1 VGDDSPDV
9 SLQMSFETAEPALAE
24 HPSEHAFQGGA
35 STRVGA
41 AGDAEM
47 TAVSLGV
54 QGGAESLCPPRARGA
69 SAFST
74 VPTFLRSRWLVTVAA
89 RLGAERTA
97 ALRDVWFAC
106 WSSRLLVWIAGSGAV
121 AVLGF
126 GPVRHAFNPPGVTR
140 GFGRLGDVLAAPVAR
155 WDAAWYLV
163 IAHYGYRPE
172 FGAFTAPRDAFFPL
186 YPLGVSALSD
196 VGLAP
201 VIAGVGLSVGAFMA
215 ALYAL
220 HRLTALEV
228 ARLRGGSGS
237 STPGTSAANETGD
250 ARRARGGAL
259 GFLGLA
265 GRGPR
270 SVPLAK
276 LDSREVARLAVLLTA
291 FAPMAFYFSAIYS
304 ESLYFALSVGLFLC
318 GRRGRWATAALLG
331 ALASATRSTGVV
343 LILPL
348 LLLYLYGPREDR
360 EPERATTRSSDA
372 LAAGHSL
379 AGRAR
384 RMLAGFTGALR
395 PRYRLRREALWL
407 ALVPLGLVL
416 YMAHL
421 GLAGGDPLAPFHA
434 EAVWKRHFAGPYGG
448 VWDGAKAA
456 FAGLRQLLSF
466 QRAHNYYPAAGG
478 SPFIDAGH
486 NLLLLTFLLVAIP
499 MLIGV
504 LRLLPLAYGAYVLAA
519 LVLPLSYPVAPQPLM
534 SLPRFLL
541 VLFPLNMW
549 LAVTLV
555 SRPRVLT
562 RAVLV
567 LSGLAMAFFVGEF
580 STWHW
585 VA

>member
-1 VGDDSPDV
+1 
-9 SLQMSFETAEPALAE
+9 MS
-24 HPSEHAFQGGA
+24 S
-35 STRVGA
+35 
-41 AGDAEM
+41 D
-47 TAVSLGV
+47 TAVEPTIAQRPNAPAR
-54 QGGAESLCPPRARGA
+54 QGRVVVG
-69 SAFST
+69 T
-74 VPTFLRSRWLVTVAA
+74 
-89 RLGAERTA
+89 RLGAERMV
-97 ALRDVWFAC
+97 ALRDVWLSV

-140 GFGRLGDVLAAPVAR
+140 GFGWLGDVLAAPAAR

-186 YPLGVSALSD
+186 YPLGVRALSD
-196 VGLAP
+196 TGLAP
-201 VIAGVGLSVGAFMA
+201 VIAGVALSIGAFMA
-215 ALYAL
+215 ALYGL
-220 HRLTALEV
+220 HRLTTLEV
-228 ARLRGGSGS
+228 ARLRRGS
-237 STPGTSAANETGD
+237 SAWGARGIGVSDETGD
-250 ARRARGGAL
+250 APRARGGPL

-265 GRGPR
+265 GSGPG
-270 SVPLAK
+270 SVRLAK
-276 LDSREVARLAVLLTA
+276 LDGREVARLAVLLTA
-291 FAPMAFYFSAIYS
+291 FAPMAFYFSAVYS
-304 ESLYFALSVGLFLC
+304 ESLYLALSVGLFLC
-318 GRRGRWATAALLG
+318 ARRGRWGAAALLG

-360 EPERATTRSSDA
+360 EPERRSAPRPDV
-372 LAAGHSL
+372 LVAGRSL
-379 AGRAR
+379 AVYAGSL
-384 RMLAGFTGALR
+384 LAGLGDALR
-395 PRYRLRREALWL
+395 PRYRLRRDALWL
-407 ALVPLGLVL
+407 ALVPLGLLL

-421 GLAGGDPLAPFHA
+421 AFAGGDPLAPFHA

-466 QRAHNYYPAAGG
+466 QRQHNYYPVAGG

-486 NLLLLTFLLVAIP
+486 NVLLFAFLLLAVRMLV
-499 MLIGV
+499 GV
-504 LRLLPLAYGAYVLAA
+504 LRLLPLAYGGYVLAA
-519 LVLPLSYPVAPQPLM
+519 LALPLSYPVAPQPLM

-549 LAVTLV
+549 LAVTLS
-555 SRPRVLT
+555 SRPRVLA
-562 RAVLV
+562 RSVLV
-567 LSGLAMAFFVGEF
+567 LCGLAMAFFAGEF

>member
-1 VGDDSPDV
+1 
-9 SLQMSFETAEPALAE
+9 MSFETAEPAIAE

-35 STRVGA
+35 STRM
-41 AGDAEM
+41 GDGGHAE
-47 TAVSLGV
+47 TTVSLGV
-54 QGGAESLCPPRARGA
+54 QGDVESRCPPRAQGA

-74 VPTFLRSRWLVTVAA
+74 VPTSLRRGRRATVRA
-89 RLGAERTA
+89 RLGTERTA
-97 ALRDVWFAC
+97 ALRDVWLSV
-106 WSSRLLVWIAGSGAV
+106 WSSRLLVGIAGSGTV

-126 GPVRHAFNPPGVTR
+126 GPVRHAFDPPGVTR
-140 GFGRLGDVLAAPVAR
+140 GFGWLGDVLAAPVAR

-163 IAHYGYRPE
+163 IAHYGYKPE
-172 FGAFTAPRDAFFPL
+172 FGGFTAPRDAFFPL
-186 YPLGVSALSD
+186 YPLGLRALSD
-196 VGLAP
+196 VGFAP
-201 VIAGVGLSVGAFMA
+201 VVAGVGLSVGAFMV
-215 ALYAL
+215 ALYGL

-228 ARLRGGSGS
+228 ARLRRGS
-237 STPGTSAANETGD
+237 SAWGIGPPGKTGD
-250 ARRARGGAL
+250 APRARGGAL

-265 GRGPR
+265 GPGPGSER
-270 SVPLAK
+270 LAK

-304 ESLYFALSVGLFLC
+304 ESLYLALSVGLFLC
-318 GRRGRWATAALLG
+318 ARRGRWGTAALLG

-360 EPERATTRSSDA
+360 EPERIATWRSD
-372 LAAGHSL
+372 SL
-379 AGRAR
+379 PAGRSFAGCAR
-384 RMLAGFTGALR
+384 PMLAGFIDALR
-395 PRYRLRREALWL
+395 PRYRLRRDALWL

-421 GLAGGDPLAPFHA
+421 ALAGGDPLAPFHA

-448 VWDGAKAA
+448 IWDGTKAGI
-456 FAGLRQLLSF
+456 AGLRQLLSF
-466 QRAHNYYPAAGG
+466 QRGHNYYPAAGG

-486 NLLLLTFLLVAIP
+486 NVLLLAFLLLAIP
-499 MLIGV
+499 MLVGV
-504 LRLLPLAYGAYVLAA
+504 LRLLPLAYGVYVLAA
-519 LVLPLSYPVAPQPLM
+519 LALPMSYPVAPQPLM

-567 LSGLAMAFFVGEF
+567 LSGLAMAFFVAEF

>member
-1 VGDDSPDV
+1 
-9 SLQMSFETAEPALAE
+9 MSSDTAAEPAIAQ
-24 HPSEHAFQGGA
+24 HPNGQARQG
-35 STRVGA
+35 RV
-41 AGDAEM
+41 
-47 TAVSLGV
+47 AVRV
-54 QGGAESLCPPRARGA
+54 
-69 SAFST
+69 
-74 VPTFLRSRWLVTVAA
+74 
-89 RLGAERTA
+89 RLGAERTT
-97 ALRDVWFAC
+97 ALRDVWLSV
-106 WSSRLLVWIAGSGAV
+106 WSSRLLVWIAVSGAV

-140 GFGRLGDVLAAPVAR
+140 GFGWLGDVLAAPAAR

-186 YPLGVSALSD
+186 YPLGLRALSD
-196 VGLAP
+196 IGLAP
-201 VIAGVGLSVGAFMA
+201 VIAGVGLSIGAFMA
-215 ALYAL
+215 ALYGL
-220 HRLTALEV
+220 HRLTTLEV
-228 ARLRGGSGS
+228 ARLR
-237 STPGTSAANETGD
+237 
-250 ARRARGGAL
+250 RA
-259 GFLGLA
+259 
-265 GRGPR
+265 P
-270 SVPLAK
+270 

-304 ESLYFALSVGLFLC
+304 ESLYLALSVGLFLC
-318 GRRGRWATAALLG
+318 ARRGRWGTAAMLG

-348 LLLYLYGPREDR
+348 LLLYLYGPREDC
-360 EPERATTRSSDA
+360 EPERTRARRLDA
-372 LAAGHSL
+372 LAASRSLVRRSRLVL
-379 AGRAR
+379 AGL
-384 RMLAGFTGALR
+384 MDTLR
-395 PRYRLRREALWL
+395 PRYRLRRDALWL
-407 ALVPLGLVL
+407 ALVPLGLGL

-421 GLAGGDPLAPFHA
+421 ALAGGDPLAPFHA

-448 VWDGAKAA
+448 IWDGAKAA

-466 QRAHNYYPAAGG
+466 QRGHNYYPVAGG

-486 NLLLLTFLLVAIP
+486 NVLLLAFLLLVIP
-499 MLIGV
+499 MLVGV

-519 LVLPLSYPVAPQPLM
+519 LALPLSYPVAPQPLM

-549 LAVTLV
+549 LAVTLA
-555 SRPRVLT
+555 SRPRVLA

>member
-1 VGDDSPDV
+1 
-9 SLQMSFETAEPALAE
+9 MSFETAEPAIAE
-24 HPSEHAFQGGA
+24 HPSEHAFQGDA
-35 STRVGA
+35 PARAEETAQPRVGLRA
-41 AGDAEM
+41 HGDAK
-47 TAVSLGV
+47 SP
-54 QGGAESLCPPRARGA
+54 CPPRARGA
-69 SAFST
+69 SAFAT
-74 VPTFLRSRWLVTVAA
+74 VPHTHQPRRLAAA
-89 RLGAERTA
+89 RASLGAERTA
-97 ALRDVWFAC
+97 ALRDVWLAC
-106 WSSRLLVWIAGSGAV
+106 WSSRLLVWLAGSGAV

-126 GPVRHAFNPPGVTR
+126 GPVRHAFNPSGVTR
-140 GFGRLGDVLAAPVAR
+140 GFGWLGDVLAAPAAR

-186 YPLGVSALSD
+186 YPLGVRALSD

-201 VIAGVGLSVGAFMA
+201 VIAGVGLSVAAFMA
-215 ALYAL
+215 ALYGL

-228 ARLRGGSGS
+228 ARLRCGS
-237 STPGTSAANETGD
+237 SARGIGASNKTGD
-250 ARRARGGAL
+250 APRARGGAL

-265 GRGPR
+265 GRRPG
-270 SVPLAK
+270 SVRLAK

-291 FAPMAFYFSAIYS
+291 FAPMAFYFSAVYS

-318 GRRGRWATAALLG
+318 ARRGRWGTAAMLG

-343 LILPL
+343 LVLPL
-348 LLLYLYGPREDR
+348 LMFYLYGPREDR
-360 EPERATTRSSDA
+360 EPERETTRRSGA
-372 LAAGHSL
+372 LVAGQSL
-379 AGRAR
+379 ADRAR
-384 RMLAGFTGALR
+384 WMLAGFTDALR
-395 PRYRLRREALWL
+395 PRYRLRRDALWL

-416 YMAHL
+416 YMGHL
-421 GLAGGDPLAPFHA
+421 ALAGGDPLAPFHA
-434 EAVWKRHFAGPYGG
+434 EAVWKRQFAGPYGG
-448 VWDGAKAA
+448 IWDGAKAA

-466 QRAHNYYPAAGG
+466 QRGHNYYPVAGG
-478 SPFIDAGH
+478 SPFIDASH
-486 NLLLLTFLLVAIP
+486 NVLLFAFLLVAIP
-499 MLIGV
+499 MLVGV

-519 LVLPLSYPVAPQPLM
+519 LALPLSYPVAPQPLM

-555 SRPRVLT
+555 SRPRVLA

-567 LSGLAMAFFVGEF
+567 ISGLAMAFFVGEF